1 MRSNLSP
8 NRKWGAAGRLP
19 PLKETTCQADKAI
32 EEEQPNVELATGQA
46 AYRMKV
52 LVAEDNPVFQSMLRA
67 LLTKWGYDVVAAR
80 DGLEAWRIL
89 QSAGAPRL
97 AILDWMMPGVD
108 GVELCRRVR
117 AAGREPYIY
126 IMLLTGRTES
136 EDLVEGMDAG
146 ADDYVIKPFKPHEL
160 RVRLRAGR
168 RILDLQEELMV
179 AREALRDQATHDG
192 LTGLLNRVT
201 LMDALR
207 SELTRAA
214 REHRPVAVLMVD
226 LDHFKLVNDTHG
238 HLAGDAVLRE
248 TARRMKASV
257 RPYDSVGRYGGEEF
271 LIVLP
276 GCDVAAAQDQAE
288 RFREAL
294 AGAPIAIDGQSIR
307 VTCSIGVS
315 GCSGPLVSSADTLVR
330 DADRA
335 LYQAK
340 GRGRNRVDV
349 FSPYVEQANEAVA
362 ASVA

>member
-1 MRSNLSP
+1 
-8 NRKWGAAGRLP
+8 
-19 PLKETTCQADKAI
+19 
-32 EEEQPNVELATGQA
+32 
-46 AYRMKV
+46 MKV

-89 QSAGAPRL
+89 ESAGGPRL

-126 IMLLTGRTES
+126 ILLLTGRTES
-136 EDLVEGMDAG
+136 QDLVEGMDAG
-146 ADDYVIKPFKPHEL
+146 ADDYLTKPFNAHEL

-192 LTGLLNRVT
+192 LTGLLNRT
-201 LMDALR
+201 TILDALR
-207 SELTRAA
+207 NELTRAA
-214 REHRPVAVLMVD
+214 RERRPVALLMVD
-226 LDHFKLVNDTHG
+226 LDRFKLVNDTYG

-248 TARRMKASV
+248 AARRMKSSV
-257 RPYDSVGRYGGEEF
+257 RPYDSIGRYGGEEF

-276 GCDVAAAQDQAE
+276 GCDAPTAQAQAE

-294 AGAPIAIDGQSIR
+294 ACEPIPIGGQSIR

-315 GCSGPLVSSADTLVR
+315 GSTGLSVSSSDTLVH
-330 DADRA
+330 DADLA

-340 GRGRNRVDV
+340 NRGRNRVDT
-349 FSPYVEQANEAVA
+349 FIPCLEQAFACEAAVA
-362 ASVA
+362 AG

>member
-1 MRSNLSP
+1 
-8 NRKWGAAGRLP
+8 
-19 PLKETTCQADKAI
+19 
-32 EEEQPNVELATGQA
+32 
-46 AYRMKV
+46 MKV
-52 LVAEDNPVFQSMLRA
+52 LAAEDNPVFQSMLRA

-80 DGLEAWRIL
+80 DGIEAWRIL
-89 QSAGAPRL
+89 ESAAAPRL

-126 IMLLTGRTES
+126 ILLLTARTES
-136 EDLVEGMDAG
+136 EDLVQGMEAG
-146 ADDYVIKPFKPHEL
+146 ADDYLTKPFNAHEL

-201 LMDALR
+201 ILDVLR
-207 SELTRAA
+207 TELARAA
-214 REHRPVAVLMVD
+214 RERRPVAVLMAD
-226 LDHFKLVNDTHG
+226 LDHFKLINDTYG

-248 TARRMKASV
+248 AARRMKSSV
-257 RPYDSVGRYGGEEF
+257 RPYDSIGRYGGEEF
-271 LIVLP
+271 LFVLP
-276 GCDVAAAQDQAE
+276 GCDAPAAQAQAE

-294 AGAPIAIDGQSIR
+294 ASEPIPIGGQSIH

-315 GCSGPLVSSADTLVR
+315 GSAGLPVSSSDTLVR
-330 DADRA
+330 DADLA

-340 GRGRNRVDV
+340 DRGRNQVA
-349 FSPYVEQANEAVA
+349 QASACDAAVLA
-362 ASVA
+362 GVC